1 MRQFKQKITLILFGL
16 FLCALILETG
26 LRLSGFIFL
35 FLQEHKNRVV
45 MQRKDTYRIM
55 CLGESTTALGGD
67 DSYPRQLEE
76 ILNQKDTG
84 IKFSII
90 NKGLSGTNT
99 SAIVAQLDENL
110 NKYKP
115 DMVIT
120 MMGINDVSGG
130 YYVMRGETFVSKTI
144 LFLKSFRIFKL
155 AKLLWEHIVHKFD
168 FEHNVR
174 ALECLIKSN
183 PTNDKL
189 SFELAELYKRQGN
202 LERAEEIYKKIIEL
216 NPKSNEAY
224 ARLGMLYEAENKL
237 FLAEEALK
245 KAIELNPSNEGAIC
259 VLAIVYKRCKKF
271 AEAEEFFKKAVKL
284 KPGFSVAYFQLGL
297 CYMEQGK
304 LVDAE
309 QAFKDAIKVDPNNDR
324 AYGRLALLYLYD
336 ETERHVLAQ
345 EYFDKVDRLRLKLY
359 VDSVYCNYRQ
369 LKESLDK
376 KRIKLVCIQYP
387 MRNIEPLKRI
397 LGPYEGVIFIDNEK
411 VFKEAVQQTNYDEY
425 FKDMFGGDFG
435 HLTSKG
441 NRLLAENIANNILGE
456 FSYKTKK

>member
-1 MRQFKQKITLILFGL
+1 MSQLKQKIILILFGL

-26 LRLSGFIFL
+26 LRLNGFIFL
-35 FLQEHKNRVV
+35 FLQEHKNRIV
-45 MQRKDTYRIM
+45 MQRKDAYRIM

-67 DSYPRQLEE
+67 DSYPRQLEK

-84 IKFSII
+84 IKFSVI

-99 SAIVAQLDENL
+99 SAILAQLDENL

-120 MMGINDVSGG
+120 MMGINDASGG
-130 YYVMRGETFVSKTI
+130 YYVMPGDTFVSKTI

-155 AKLLWEHIVHKFD
+155 AKLLWEHIVYKFD
-168 FEHNVR
+168 FEHNIR
-174 ALECLIKSN
+174 ALECSIKSN
-183 PTNDKL
+183 PANDRL

-202 LERAEEIYKKIIEL
+202 LESAEEIYKKIIEL

-224 ARLGMLYEAENKL
+224 AKLGMLYEAENKL

-245 KAIELNPSNEGAIC
+245 KAIELNPNSDAAIC

-284 KPGFSVAYFQLGL
+284 KPGFSVAYFQLRM
-297 CYMEQGK
+297 CYIEQGK

-324 AYGRLALLYLYD
+324 AYGRLALLY
-336 ETERHVLAQ
+336 EGTERHVLAQ
-345 EYFDKVDRLRLKLY
+345 EYFDKVNQLWLKLY
-359 VDSVYCNYRQ
+359 VGPIYSNYRQ

-376 KRIKLVCIQYP
+376 KGIKLVCAQYP
-387 MRNIEPLKRI
+387 MRSIEPLKRI

-411 VFKEAVQQTNYDEY
+411 VFKEAVQQTNHNEY

-435 HLTSKG
+435 HLASKG
-441 NRLLAENIANNILGE
+441 NRLLAENITNNILGE
-456 FSYKTKK
+456 FSYKREK